1 MHEKKPHGLF
11 AQRRTVLNYEK
22 DNEIKH
28 LDDYSTAD
36 TPADEYIGGGSAK
49 VPCKL

>member
-1 MHEKKPHGLF
+1 MVSSLSAAP
-11 AQRRTVLNYEK
+11 TDVLNYEK